1 MPSETNDVRGIAKL
15 LSDFA
20 QQKQEYEN
28 TKVKCGFVGR
38 SGVGKS
44 SLINAITGEKLAP
57 VGFGKE
63 TTVESHEYLHRGL
76 VLVDL
81 PGCGTERFP
90 TTEYVKKL
98 NLSGYDLFIFVTES
112 RFFQD
117 DKIVYSQLVS
127 EMAKPCFLVRNKFD
141 LAVADAAHDGH
152 NLTEAE
158 IKGAIEGNI
167 RENLAPLDVKKLYMV
182 SARRPGHYDLP
193 SLLDDIQD
201 SFDGMKK
208 LRLENDL
215 AAWSQEALMRKR
227 ANAMRITSW
236 YAGIAALNGLN
247 PIIGLDV
254 TVDVGVLRRL
264 ARQVAEIYSLTK
276 EQEEYWRD
284 LLKGPDGRALLQ
296 KTVSLTLK
304 YGTEAAITTI
314 LKALGKRE
322 LPKVFAKFIPFAGQV
337 LACAAGA
344 GVTYT
349 FGKGLVDEY
358 HGMAEE
364 LLADLNS

>member
-1 MPSETNDVRGIAKL
+1 MPSRIDPDKGLDFL
-15 LSDFA
+15 LRQFA
-20 QQKQEYEN
+20 QQRQEYES

-63 TTVESHEYLHRGL
+63 TTVAVHEYAHRGL
-76 VLVDL
+76 NLVDL

-90 TTEYVKKL
+90 TSQYVQTLKL
-98 NLSGYDLFIFVTES
+98 SDYDLFIFVTEL

-117 DKIVYSQLVS
+117 DKTVFSQLAE
-127 EMAKPCFLVRNKFD
+127 EMHKPCFLVRNKFD
-141 LAVADAAHDGH
+141 LAIADAAHDG
-152 NLTEAE
+152 LYLSEAE
-158 IKGAIEGNI
+158 IKDAIERNI
-167 RENLAPLDVKKLYMV
+167 RENLAPLNVKSVYMV
-182 SARRPGHYDLP
+182 SARRPSHFDLP
-193 SLLDDIQD
+193 RLLDDIQD

-215 AAWSQEALMRKR
+215 AAWSREALHRKR
-227 ANAMRITSW
+227 DNAMRITSW

-247 PIIGLDV
+247 PVIGLDV
-254 TVDVGVLRRL
+254 SVDIGILRKL
-264 ARQVAEIYSLTK
+264 AREIAEIYGLTK
-276 EQEEYWRD
+276 EQEAYWKA
-284 LLKGPDGRALLQ
+284 LLHGPQGRALLQ

-304 YGTEAAITTI
+304 YGTEAAITTL
-314 LKALGKRE
+314 LKAVGKRE
-322 LPKVFAKFIPFAGQV
+322 LPKVFAKFIPFAGQA

-344 GVTYT
+344 GVAYT

-358 HGMAEE
+358 HQTAEAI
-364 LLADLNS
+364 LADLNS